1 MPFFNMQ
8 NPKQIEDYC
17 QHQSLSELKKLNHQY
32 GELFER
38 LGNQEDE
45 NVDKLRAI
53 SDRVN
58 TIKKEIEINNRQ
70 ILSEAEYRQSIFE
83 NLPGNSAER
92 YLILQAMCLHVSN
105 DANEDL
111 AKKEL
116 ITLEKQRN
124 ELEQRNAWIRS
135 EISSCVQ
142 ELRIVNAVIEQKELA
157 VRLSVQITYASE

>member
-1 MPFFNMQ
+1 MHMIINVFRKTIMPFFNMQ

-58 TIKKEIEINNRQ
+58 TIKK
-70 ILSEAEYRQSIFE
+70 
-83 NLPGNSAER
+83 
-92 YLILQAMCLHVSN
+92 
-105 DANEDL
+105 
-111 AKKEL
+111 K
-116 ITLEKQRN
+116 
-124 ELEQRNAWIRS
+124 
-135 EISSCVQ
+135 
-142 ELRIVNAVIEQKELA
+142 
-157 VRLSVQITYASE
+157 

>member
-1 MPFFNMQ
+1 
-8 NPKQIEDYC
+8 
-17 QHQSLSELKKLNHQY
+17 
-32 GELFER
+32 
-38 LGNQEDE
+38 
-45 NVDKLRAI
+45 
-53 SDRVN
+53 
-58 TIKKEIEINNRQ
+58 
-70 ILSEAEYRQSIFE
+70 
-83 NLPGNSAER
+83 
-92 YLILQAMCLHVSN
+92 MCLHVSN